1 MRGNVMKV
9 VAASFCLVLLFFTGA
24 RAQET
29 YVVGFSAAM
38 TGPAAE
44 TYAPMKDAFDA
55 YFKDINAKGGING
68 HQVKIIFED
77 DGAQPSKAAALAK
90 KLVSQDKAVLLM
102 LASLSSTYPPVVSA
116 AKQANVP
123 VFFAGAVCPP
133 EVYPPTP
140 DAYQFCSTAFASK
153 FDSRFAVPFIN
164 TETKGTGKLGLVAM
178 NIPISRGE
186 IDFAE
191 ELAKG
196 MSMKTIDKEIIPPTA
211 ADFTPYASKIKN
223 GDPDWVYAWAPWGL
237 EIKTFEALRKLGWK
251 GKYIAWGHLP
261 AEEDLQ
267 RLKDDN
273 LYVFTTDAFFSD
285 NLDVHKR
292 IRDAASAQKPVYP
305 YTYLSEGWIAAM
317 VLEEILK
324 KTPWPATPDK
334 IRAAMN
340 QVNADMKGMIGG
352 PLTWTQS
359 NHFRTVSY
367 YRVYKWDSKQN
378 RIVVYKDWAPIEVK

>member
-1 MRGNVMKV
+1 MKGKRMRAVLAG
-9 VAASFCLVLLFFTGA
+9 FCFLIFCFA
-24 RAQET
+24 MAEAQES

-55 YFKDINAKGGING
+55 YFKDVNARGGING
-68 HQVKIIFED
+68 HPVKVIFED
-77 DGAQPSKAAALAK
+77 DSAQPSKAAALAK
-90 KLVSQDKAVLLM
+90 KLVSQDKVILLM

-133 EVYPPTP
+133 EVYPPNP
-140 DAYQFCSTAFASK
+140 DPSQFCSTAFAPK
-153 FDSRFAVPFIN
+153 FDSRFAVPFIHG
-164 TETKGTGKLGLVAM
+164 ESKGAGKLGLVAM

-191 ELAKG
+191 ELAKS
-196 MSMKTIDKEIIPPTA
+196 MNMKTIDKEIIPPGA
-211 ADFTPYASKIKN
+211 ADLTPYASKIKN
-223 GDPDWVYAWAPWGL
+223 GDPDWVYAWAPWGV

-261 AEEDLQ
+261 AEDDLR

-273 LYVFTTDAFFSD
+273 LYVFTTNAFFSD
-285 NLDVHKR
+285 NLDVHNK
-292 IRDAASAQKPVYP
+292 IREAAAVQKPVYP
-305 YTYLSEGWIAAM
+305 YTYLSEGWIGAM

-334 IRAAMN
+334 VKAAMV
-340 QVNADMKGMIGG
+340 QVKADMKGMKGG
-352 PLTWTQS
+352 PLTWTPT
-359 NHFRTVSY
+359 NHFRPISY
-367 YRVYKWDSKQN
+367 YRVYKWDSKKN
-378 RIVVYKDWAPIEVK
+378 NIVVYKDWTPMEVK

>member
-1 MRGNVMKV
+1 MRRTGMKAV
-9 VAASFCLVLLFFTGA
+9 LSGFLLVLFLFAAAS
-24 RAQET
+24 AQES

-55 YFKDINAKGGING
+55 YFKDVNAKGGING
-68 HQVKIIFED
+68 HPVKIIFED

-90 KLVSQDKAVLLM
+90 KLISQDKVVLLM
-102 LASLSSTYPPVVSA
+102 LASLSSTYPPVVGA

-133 EVYPPTP
+133 EVYPPNP
-140 DAYQFCSTAFASK
+140 DSHQFCSTAFASK
-153 FDSRFAVPFIN
+153 FDSRFAVSFIN
-164 TETKGTGKLGLVAM
+164 GETKGSAKLGLVAM

-196 MSMKTIDKEIIPPTA
+196 MGIKAVDKEVIPPGA
-211 ADFTPYASKIKN
+211 ADFTPYATKIKN
-223 GDPDWVYAWAPWGL
+223 GEADWVYAWAPWGV

-261 AEEDLQ
+261 AEEELR

-285 NLDVHKR
+285 NLDVHKK
-292 IRDAASAQKPVYP
+292 IMEAASAQKAVYP
-305 YTYLSEGWIAAM
+305 YTYLSEGWIGAM

-324 KTPWPATPDK
+324 KTPWPPTPEK
-334 IRAAMN
+334 VRAAMN
-340 QVNADMKGMIGG
+340 QVKADMKGMKGG

-359 NHFRTVSY
+359 NHFRPVSH
-367 YRVYKWDSKQN
+367 YRVYKWDSKKN
-378 RIVVYKDWAPIEVK
+378 GIVVYKDWTPIEVK